1 MEEILEVYLERIY
14 LSNSGS
20 NHTTDAYRR
29 DIMRFINFIQ
39 QEGVKNFNDVDRY
52 TINAYIVHLR
62 SNANR
67 ISAATLA
74 RNISTLRSF
83 YNFLDEVFDYKFNPF
98 SAVKLPKVPKKIPEF
113 LFVDEIDT
121 LLDSI
126 DLSTEFGLRNRCLI
140 ELMYACGLRVSEV
153 ANLKREDIYFANL
166 VLRIHGKGS
175 KVRTVPFYP
184 TISNMLTELL
194 QTNFNND
201 GYVFLNRFNKQIS
214 TRGIQNILDAAASN
228 AGLKMQVHPHMLRH
242 SFATHLLDNGADLRI
257 VQELLGHESLTTT
270 QIYTHVTTDRL
281 RKVYMSAHP
290 RAK

>member
-1 MEEILEVYLERIY
+1 MEEILEVYLKRIY

-20 NHTTDAYRR
+20 DHTTDAYRR
-29 DIMRFINFIQ
+29 DIMRFITFIQ
-39 QEGVKNFNDVDRY
+39 QEGIKDFRSVDRY

-67 ISAATLA
+67 ISPATLA

-83 YNFLDEVFDYKFNPF
+83 YNFLDEVFDYQFNPF
-98 SAVKLPKVPKKIPEF
+98 LAVKLPKVPKKIPEF
-113 LFVDEIDT
+113 LFVDEIDA

-175 KVRTVPFYP
+175 KVRMVPFYP
-184 TISNMLTELL
+184 TISNMLTKLL
-194 QTNFNND
+194 QSNTNSE
-201 GYVFLNRFNKQIS
+201 GYIFLNRFGKPIS
-214 TRGIQNILDAAASN
+214 TRGIQNILDTAASN

-270 QIYTHVTTDRL
+270 QIYTHVTSDRL